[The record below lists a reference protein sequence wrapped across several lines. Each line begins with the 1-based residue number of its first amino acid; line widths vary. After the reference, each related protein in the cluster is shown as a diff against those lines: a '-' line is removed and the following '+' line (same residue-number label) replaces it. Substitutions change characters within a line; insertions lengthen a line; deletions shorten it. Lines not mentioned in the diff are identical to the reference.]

1 MKPGSW
7 IDLALCIA
15 VLPALL
21 VIFPI
26 EEWAGWNAVYVL
38 VCVGWMYLNYFLH
51 RRVSALML
59 LSPGRKMVPLCV
71 ALVFISGVVTFLI
84 GIYEP
89 GIPREIT
96 EKAPRLDPHQQA
108 LWILFVVTTFSGLAI
123 GVMDTLYRQLEA
135 FKQETQ
141 AENTVRGEVD
151 LRGSEAVGG
160 KEVTVKSGYQTVHIP
175 LSDIQYAESRGNYV
189 CIHRDHGEDVVTQ
202 MTLKT
207 FNGMLPE
214 GKFLRIHRSFLIPAW
229 RIQSRSALSVR
240 LVGVDRDIPVGRA
253 HKENLK

>member
-1 MKPGSW
+1 MRPGSW

-15 VLPALL
+15 VLPAIF

-38 VCVGWMYLNYFLH
+38 VCTGWSYLNYFLH
-51 RRVSALML
+51 RRVSALLL
-59 LSPGRKMVPLCV
+59 LSPRRKLLPLFF

-89 GIPREIT
+89 GIPREVL

-108 LWILFVVTTFSGLAI
+108 LWILYIVTTFCGVAI
-123 GVMDTLYRQLEA
+123 GVLDTRNRQLES
-135 FKQETQ
+135 FKRDTQ
-141 AENTVRGEVD
+141 AADTVRGEVD

-160 KEVTVKSGYQTVHIP
+160 EEVTVKAGYQTVHIP

-189 CIHRDHGEDVVTQ
+189 CIHRDHGEDIVTQ
-202 MTLKT
+202 MTMKAFTEL
-207 FNGMLPE
+207 LPE
-214 GKFLRIHRSFLIPAW
+214 GKFLRVHRSFLIPAW
-229 RIQSRSALSVR
+229 RIESRSALAVR
-240 LVGVDRDIPVGRA
+240 LVGVGRDIPVGRA